1 MNKDDMYMEDVRSI
15 AVEVDE
21 LIEIRL
27 KDFGIILTE
36 EQEDDIHKKVWEVL
50 ENVSNGNYR
59 HHM

>member
-1 MNKDDMYMEDVRSI
+1 MEDVRSI